1 MCEPA
6 GFVAQQGRLV
16 RQQSQQVGFLGGF
29 SLLLSFAAQKKVK
42 KIDNIQAGI
51 KPYPVSH

>member
-1 MCEPA
+1 VRTGWICGP
-6 GFVAQQGRLV
+6 QQGRLV

-42 KIDNIQAGI
+42 KKTDNQAVI
-51 KPYPVSH
+51 KTYPVCY